1 MRFIQFGVFSF
12 SLLSYL
18 FFVSCQYV
26 PNPRIG
32 QSSALIG
39 TKLYFFGGSPA
50 DVSPL
55 STPIGHPNISNDVF
69 YFDLSNSSL
78 FNTVTPTWYKD
89 VEMPIGSLYHTS
101 CVNPNDS
108 AVFIFGGRQF
118 LPNSNNL
125 SVYSPVYRLDHNKN
139 SWSIPNITGL
149 NSTFANRTSIQAV
162 IDITGKVFIFG
173 GGRRSATGGDP
184 SYYNDMN
191 IFDITSMSWS
201 TLVISQAPPP
211 SYAYTATLLPSGI
224 IVYIGG
230 IDYISGI
237 IPVNMSEIRTF
248 NTTSLTWTIKS
259 ANGSSIG
266 SRVGHSAVL
275 NQNGDIIIYGGSEND
290 TLGPQVFP
298 DLAVLNTN
306 SWMWSIP
313 NIPSSNIPQALTAHS
328 AVLYKNYMFVAFGVI
343 ASTGGTIYNKDYYI
357 LDTQKYVWVT
367 TNNSVITTQGPSK
380 IQGSQ
385 PNKAIDPSSNDGNK
399 IKPLLY
405 LSLFFYIY
413 MFF

>member
-1 MRFIQFGVFSF
+1 MRFIQLVFFSF

-26 PNPRIG
+26 PNPRLG

-39 TKLYFFGGSPA
+39 TKLYFFGGSTA
-50 DVSPL
+50 DVSSL
-55 STPIGHPNISNDVF
+55 ITPRVFANISNEVF

-89 VEMPIGSLYHTS
+89 VEMPIGSLHHTS

-108 AVFIFGGRQF
+108 AVFIFGGRQY
-118 LPNSNNL
+118 LPNSSN
-125 SVYSPVYRLDHNKN
+125 SSYYSPVYRLDHNKN
-139 SWSIPNITGL
+139 SWSIPNITGF
-149 NSTFANRTSIQAV
+149 NSTFTNRTSIKAV
-162 IDITGKVFIFG
+162 IDITGKIFIFG

-211 SYAYTATLLPSGI
+211 SYSYTATLFPSGI

-230 IDYISGI
+230 VDYISGI

-248 NTTSLTWTIKS
+248 NTTSFTWSIKS

-290 TLGPQVFP
+290 ILGPQVFP

-306 SWMWSIP
+306 SWLWSIP
-313 NIPSSNIPQALTAHS
+313 NIPVSNIPQALTFHS
-328 AVLYKNYMFVAFGVI
+328 AALYNNHMFVAFGII
-343 ASTGGTIYNKDYYI
+343 ASTGGALVNKDYYI
-357 LDTQKYVWVT
+357 LDTQKYIWVT
-367 TNNSVITTQGPSK
+367 TNNSVITTQGSSK
-380 IQGSQ
+380 SQGSQ
-385 PNKAIDPSSNDGNK
+385 PNKADPSSNNCNT

-405 LSLFFYIY
+405 LPLFFLYIY
-413 MFF
+413 IFI